1 MTMALAIGRSRC
13 RTFAPRH
20 EAAGVVA
27 CDPYRLAN
35 ALVGGTQLCVES
47 SPQAAVQCGLPCP
60 RGDGGRPTVSLW
72 PLSLAEALAPPGEL
86 GYIIKDVTGCYPSMP
101 KM

>member
-47 SPQAAVQCGLPCP
+47 SPQAAVQRGLPCP
-60 RGDGGRPTVSLW
+60 RGDGGRPTVTKAQYEGLR
-72 PLSLAEALAPPGEL
+72 PIRCE
-86 GYIIKDVTGCYPSMP
+86 
-101 KM
+101 